1 MQLTFTP
8 PSKQPTSQCLSLSLR
23 VSNQSPLFPEA
34 QFSHIR
40 LFKVLLKAHSEHV
53 GREGQASLSYLHGG
67 SRRGGIH
74 SQQINTSSKN
84 ALFLISEFHTC
95 ILLSR
100 MKHTEV
106 VRLILL
112 SSLPTTLRQHTLKK
126 KICMVVWCSFWNLVF
141 LLCLCVHATS
151 LQSCLILFNTMDSI
165 DGQAKNTGVGCHFF
179 LQEIFPTQ
187 GSNLCLLH
195 CRWNFYCWATR

>member
-126 KICMVVWCSFWNLVF
+126 KNLYGGLMFILESGIFIVFMCACYITSIVSNSFQHHGLYRRP
-141 LLCLCVHATS
+141 
-151 LQSCLILFNTMDSI
+151 
-165 DGQAKNTGVGCHFF
+165 G
-179 LQEIFPTQ
+179 
-187 GSNLCLLH
+187 
-195 CRWNFYCWATR
+195 